1 MDLKEISLFNP
12 NKHWY
17 YLAKSY
23 ALNRKFSEYS
33 LNAKV
38 IGDIG
43 AGDGFFIKNL
53 PINKVNSSLYCIDT
67 GYLKNE
73 FSDDITYLR
82 EYNGIDLEALLFI
95 DVLEHIKNDV
105 SLLAEYV
112 DKSKNGSYF
121 YITVPAFQCLW
132 SGHDIFLEHVKRYTL
147 KEVVNTVEK
156 AGLSVVSAQYIFSFI
171 FPLVWLKRKL
181 KFKKEIVVKSQ
192 LKEVGWIFNYGLKL
206 LCFLEHRFFVNKLF
220 GLSCLV
226 IGKNETV

>member
-1 MDLKEISLFNP
+1 MDLKEISSVNP
-12 NKHWY
+12 DKHWY

-23 ALNRKFSEYS
+23 AVNRKFTEYS

-53 PINKVNSSLYCIDT
+53 PINKVNYSLYCIDT

-73 FSDDITYLR
+73 FSNDITYLR
-82 EYNGIDLEALLFI
+82 EYNEIDLEALLFI
-95 DVLEHIKNDV
+95 DVLEHVQNDV
-105 SLLAEYV
+105 ALLEEYV
-112 DKSKNGSYF
+112 NKSKNGSYF
-121 YITVPAFQCLW
+121 YITVPAFQSLW

-147 KEVVNTVEK
+147 KEVVDTVEK

-181 KFKKEIVVKSQ
+181 KFKKEIIVKSQ
-192 LKEVGWIFNYGLKL
+192 LKEVGWILNYGLRL